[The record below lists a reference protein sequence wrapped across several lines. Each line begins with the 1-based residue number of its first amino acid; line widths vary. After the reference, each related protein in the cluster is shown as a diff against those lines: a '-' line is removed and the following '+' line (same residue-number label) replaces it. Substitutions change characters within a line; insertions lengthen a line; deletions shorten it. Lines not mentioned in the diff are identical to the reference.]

1 MKTVLVTGVDGFTG
15 RYLAPLL
22 TAAGHE
28 VHGLVERL
36 PALGVAGAAHLHVA
50 DLTDAAAVADIVRT
64 VAPRAV
70 VHLAGIAFVANRD
83 AKLMYGVNLLG
94 TRHLLEALVALASV
108 PEAVLLAS
116 SANVYGN
123 ATEGALDETVPPAPA
138 NDYAVSKLAMEYV
151 ARLYAAR
158 LPLIACRPF
167 NYTGVGQ
174 SESFLLPKIVAH
186 VRRQAPHIELGNLDV
201 ARDFSDVRDVAA
213 TYARLLV
220 TPAAIGQTLN
230 VCSGTAYALRE
241 ILAMAEAISGRRMEV
256 RVNPELVRANEVKV
270 LRGDRRRLD
279 ALLPGSS
286 APISLV
292 ETLRW
297 MIDAPSA

>member
-22 TAAGHE
+22 AAAGHE
-28 VHGLVERL
+28 VHGLVERR
-36 PALGVAGAAHLHVA
+36 PAMPVTGAAHLHEA
-50 DLTDAAAVADIVRT
+50 DLTDATAVAEAVQAA
-64 VAPRAV
+64 APQAV

-94 TRHLLEALVALASV
+94 TRNLLEALAALAQA

-123 ATEGALDETVPPAPA
+123 ATEGALDETVAPAPA

-151 ARLYAAR
+151 ARLYATR
-158 LPLIACRPF
+158 LPLIVCRPF
-167 NYTGVGQ
+167 NYTGIGQ
-174 SESFLLPKIVAH
+174 SDSFLLPKIIAH
-186 VRRQAPHIELGNLDV
+186 VKREASHIELGNLDV

-213 TYARLLV
+213 IYARLLG
-220 TPAAIGQTLN
+220 TSAAIGQTVN
-230 VCSGTAYALRE
+230 VCSGRAHTLRE
-241 ILAMAEAISGRRMEV
+241 ILDIVEKISGRRM
-256 RVNPELVRANEVKV
+256 RVSVDSELVRQNEVKV
-270 LRGDRRRLD
+270 LHGNRARLD
-279 ALLPGSS
+279 ALLPEV
-286 APISLV
+286 APAIPLV

-297 MIDAPSA
+297 MIRAPST